1 MPNTGGNQTMKMSEI
16 QEKARQLGIK
26 KKKMRKADLIREI
39 QKEEGNQQCF
49 QMNGYDC
56 EMDDCC
62 WRKDCLI

>member
-1 MPNTGGNQTMKMSEI
+1 MKMSEI